1 MWRVTLEMRAEKR
14 VILQIN
20 LVNKANSVHNL
31 FLVYLFLVF
40 AVNFTLPTRQ
50 SSTQYNKYQVSHKH
64 SYFS

>member
-31 FLVYLFLVF
+31 FLVHLFLVF
-40 AVNFTLPTRQ
+40 VVNFTLPTRQ
-50 SSTQYNKYQVSHKH
+50 SSPQNNK
-64 SYFS
+64 